1 MDKFSL
7 LQEREAS
14 VWKRPAEKSSKGT
27 KVGWKSFMLEKP
39 GLKMTLSESGIK
51 EEYR

>member
-14 VWKRPAEKSSKGT
+14 VWKRPAENSAKGT
-27 KVGWKSFMLEKP
+27 KVGWIAFMPEKP